1 MKICLVKNVN
11 ASSKQNLGVKQATFY
26 VLVGA
31 TMPAILVETGFL
43 SNEYDASKFKS
54 STYRKKVAKGIYDGI
69 KEYISK
75 YNNF

>member
-1 MKICLVKNVN
+1 M
-11 ASSKQNLGVKQATFY
+11 
-26 VLVGA
+26 LVGA

-43 SNEYDASKFKS
+43 SNNDDASKLKS